1 MRKNILVVALL
12 MCFCTLSFGQTEIES
27 LDSTVPVPTRIKM
40 NLPEGIKYCAEWGS
54 YWYSNSWSANIY
66 MFNREGFLVRQQVFL
81 DLEEYSHPSGYFV
94 YSYDNKNRLTSCKFY
109 SKKSELVRERTY
121 HYSSDGLAVKIVE
134 SSSDDSAENWRYI
147 YSLLYNRQSGLLM
160 AKKCEKDGGTSRDP
174 DAYMYPH
181 TLYYYYDKDGRVV
194 QEWDKAQ
201 SVVNKN
207 PNIFVKT
214 EWAYDHN
221 GQLICETVSFFNRNG
236 DDVSDQYYTQTY
248 RYKYDF
254 ITEYGLWDK
263 RERYRIGNKGEDDL
277 TEIIYRTYS
286 FYD

>member
-1 MRKNILVVALL
+1 M
-12 MCFCTLSFGQTEIES
+12 
-27 LDSTVPVPTRIKM
+27 PYPTRIKM
-40 NLPEGIKYCAEWGS
+40 NLPKGIKYCTEWVS
-54 YWYSNSWSANIY
+54 QWYSNNWSANIY

-81 DLEEYSHPSGYFV
+81 DCERFVLPSSIFV
-94 YSYDNKNRLTSCKFY
+94 YSYDNKNRLVSCDLY
-109 SKKSELVRERTY
+109 SKTSELVKERTY

-134 SSSDDSAENWRYI
+134 SSSDDSEKNWRYV
-147 YSLLYNRQSGLLM
+147 YSLIYDKESGLLM

-181 TLYYYYDKDGRVV
+181 TLYYYYDKDRRVV

-201 SVVNKN
+201 SIVNKN

-236 DDVSDQYYTQTY
+236 DNVSDQYYTQTY

-263 RERYRIGNKGEDDL
+263 REKYRIRNNGED
-277 TEIIYRTYS
+277 EIMEITYRTFS